1 MLVPQPDI
9 WDYSGLR
16 DTPPGPCHTWSRVRA
31 DCRYRAP
38 QGRACVLMT
47 PPGFRARCIAWKKG
61 CAHHPGK
68 SAGDP
73 VSLCVLASSGL
84 SSQKHHTG
92 GSMQPD
98 CIDTW
103 EGELPR
109 GDFSGAGTLPPNLYM
124 KS

>member
-9 WDYSGLR
+9 WEYGGLR
-16 DTPPGPCHTWSRVRA
+16 DMPPGPCHTRSRVRA

-61 CAHHPGK
+61 CAHHPGE

-73 VSLCVLASSGL
+73 ASLCTGRPRPAVSGTTHIRQHVNL
-84 SSQKHHTG
+84 FTYRHLEG
-92 GSMQPD
+92 GAP
-98 CIDTW
+98 
-103 EGELPR
+103 
-109 GDFSGAGTLPPNLYM
+109 
-124 KS
+124 